1 MKIESIQW
9 VIDKFSDRTSY
20 SYRPKKRNLRNLHSK
35 EVRRLKNCEECNKT
49 WEISTTGS
57 ILFYEH
63 LPTYKMTRKKCKN
76 CEGSDIRAYKQRDS
90 YGS

>member
-1 MKIESIQW
+1 MKIKSIQW
-9 VIDKFSDRTSY
+9 VIDKFSQRPNY
-20 SYRPKKRNLRNLHSK
+20 SYIPKKSFMRNLHSR
-35 EVRRLKNCEECNKT
+35 EARRLKYCKECNKI

-63 LPTYKMTRKKCKN
+63 MPTYGMTRKKCKN
-76 CEGSDIRAYKQRDS
+76 CKGIDIRAYKQRDS